1 MVELARMLRTVLL
14 ALAVAVAAFTGT
26 PRASAA
32 VLTFDDV
39 DPSDADVVIPN
50 GYGGLNWSNFE
61 TLDPVAGGVENNG
74 YLAGTTSGTFVAF
87 TTYGMPGSIS
97 ASTPFDLIGGN
108 FTGAWRDGL
117 QLTITGF
124 RNGIQEHTTTL
135 TLQSTAYLAALLG
148 WHGVDLVTFS
158 AVGGVN
164 HGYAT
169 GDGTQFAIDDLHV
182 ASTPTPGS
190 LLLMVTG
197 LGVLGGIAGA
207 TRRWQAGTA
216 P

>member
-1 MVELARMLRTVLL
+1 MVKLARMLRTTLP
-14 ALAVAVAAFTGT
+14 ALVISVAAVLGI
-26 PRASAA
+26 PRANAT

-74 YLAGTTSGTFVAF
+74 YLAGTTSGTFIAF

-97 ASTPFDLIGGN
+97 ASSPFDLIGGN
-108 FTGAWRDGL
+108 FTGAWREGL

-124 RNGIQEHTTTL
+124 RNGVEEHAITL
-135 TLQSTAYLAALLG
+135 TLQSTAHLAAVLG

-158 AVGGVN
+158 AAGGIN
-164 HGYAT
+164 HSYAT
-169 GDGTQFAIDDLHV
+169 GDGTQFAIDDLQV
-182 ASTPTPGS
+182 ASTPIPGT
-190 LLLMVTG
+190 LLLLVTG
-197 LGVLGGIAGA
+197 LGVFGGVAGA
-207 TRRWQAGTA
+207 SRRQNARTA
-216 P
+216 A